1 MEFREVEVQDRRRRR
16 LRIQIEN
23 EDSTAVGRIRVAGR
37 LRCWARED
45 CWSTKRE
52 PLEERGVEFISA
64 LRPCSPVE
72 WTPERIL
79 ACPGGQTAA
88 PTLASAFPG
97 YRAFSSLLLPP
108 TTRPCISRVGG
119 TPMTKVHARYAQ
131 PEFCPT
137 LSLSVS
143 PLQPRVFL
151 APFLFR
157 LPSFLFEEISRR
169 GFLRIRLKRVVDIII
184 GYIEEFFEGFYADV
198 TRSNRDDSK
207 FKHVSSTCV
216 QRYFR
221 KCHVVCQLTSLY
233 SVMQTLPSVFAFN
246 LTEKCFEKSSRT
258 IY

>member
-137 LSLSVS
+137 LSLSLLFNLEFSWPHFYFVS
-143 PLQPRVFL
+143 IRFSSRK
-151 APFLFR
+151 FR
-157 LPSFLFEEISRR
+157 RR

-184 GYIEEFFEGFYADV
+184 GYRIFRGILRGCYARIETIANLNTYRQLVFNV
-198 TRSNRDDSK
+198 TLENVMSCASWRA
-207 FKHVSSTCV
+207 ST
-216 QRYFR
+216 R
-221 KCHVVCQLTSLY
+221 
-233 SVMQTLPSVFAFN
+233 
-246 LTEKCFEKSSRT
+246 
-258 IY
+258 

>member
-1 MEFREVEVQDRRRRR
+1 MLPAKYTAVLVQVESRRSFFFQNFFFSPWEGHSTSVLSTSSSSLLPRCKLAARRGVMEFREVEVQDRRRRR

-37 LRCWARED
+37 LWCWARED

-137 LSLSVS
+137 LSLFKFSWPHFYFVS
-143 PLQPRVFL
+143 LRFSSRK
-151 APFLFR
+151 FR
-157 LPSFLFEEISRR
+157 TR

-184 GYIEEFFEGFYADV
+184 GYRFFRGILRGCY
-198 TRSNRDDSK
+198 
-207 FKHVSSTCV
+207 
-216 QRYFR
+216 
-221 KCHVVCQLTSLY
+221 
-233 SVMQTLPSVFAFN
+233 TL
-246 LTEKCFEKSSRT
+246 ESRR
-258 IY
+258 

>member
-1 MEFREVEVQDRRRRR
+1 MRSQ
-16 LRIQIEN
+16 N
-23 EDSTAVGRIRVAGR
+23 
-37 LRCWARED
+37 
-45 CWSTKRE
+45 
-52 PLEERGVEFISA
+52 SA
-64 LRPCSPVE
+64 
-72 WTPERIL
+72 
-79 ACPGGQTAA
+79 Q
-88 PTLASAFPG
+88 
-97 YRAFSSLLLPP
+97 
-108 TTRPCISRVGG
+108 
-119 TPMTKVHARYAQ
+119 
-131 PEFCPT
+131 
-137 LSLSVS
+137 LSLS
-143 PLQPRVFL
+143 LQVFL

>member
-137 LSLSVS
+137 LSLFKFSWPHFYFVS
-143 PLQPRVFL
+143 LRFSSRK
-151 APFLFR
+151 FR
-157 LPSFLFEEISRR
+157 TR

>member
-1 MEFREVEVQDRRRRR
+1 MLGARR
-16 LRIQIEN
+16 LLIHEARATRGTGRRIHFCATSLFAGGMDSW
-23 EDSTAVGRIRVAGR
+23 EDPRVSWRANGR
-37 LRCWARED
+37 
-45 CWSTKRE
+45 S
-52 PLEERGVEFISA
+52 
-64 LRPCSPVE
+64 
-72 WTPERIL
+72 
-79 ACPGGQTAA
+79 
-88 PTLASAFPG
+88 
-97 YRAFSSLLLPP
+97 Y
-108 TTRPCISRVGG
+108 
-119 TPMTKVHARYAQ
+119 
-131 PEFCPT
+131 
-137 LSLSVS
+137 LSLSILRIPSVFFAFAS
-143 PLQPRVFL
+143 TDDETVHLACGGHADDESAREICAARILPNSLSLQVFL

-246 LTEKCFEKSSRT
+246 LKMLWKILENYLLSELLLFLFDFYLLSSL
-258 IY
+258 